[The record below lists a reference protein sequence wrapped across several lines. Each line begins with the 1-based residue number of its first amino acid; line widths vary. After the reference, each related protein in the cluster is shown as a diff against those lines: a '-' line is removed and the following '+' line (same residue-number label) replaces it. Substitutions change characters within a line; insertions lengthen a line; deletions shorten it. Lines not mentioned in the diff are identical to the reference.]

1 MIKFCNTLV
10 LRSILYFIF
19 CEIKI
24 FFRYFKYLFNFFR
37 YVSFF
42 KYLIYRKKDYRILRN
57 KVQKKTLKKNY
68 SFWKAS
74 LKKESRQDSILITS
88 LIDVLDYGIGNMI
101 VGKTLSKIL
110 NKNSVAVIKQLHFKT
125 EIFIRSFGIDKIYYV
140 PEGNFFSRLKF
151 LFKSIELINDS
162 RKTDDLLKLKYH
174 NVEIGI
180 AAYDHHIR
188 FTGIGSSDLINA
200 KMIYFLSKA
209 LMVQDFSENLFKSN
223 SFKEVI
229 QSEHQFIPSQI
240 IFQNALINNCK
251 VFARLGIGNKI
262 SVMIYDNYKDRY
274 KDRYC
279 FSKELLNLVHKNL
292 DKNKSNEVEN
302 YITERFK
309 GNPDYSSDHSF
320 FKDKL
325 KIFEEEKNLVYN
337 YTKVELCKKF
347 NWDINKP
354 IVVIFANDMTDGVFK
369 FDWKIFKDNFTGFQE
384 TMKIIKKI
392 KNINWI
398 IKSHPNDVKMNV
410 ITTTEKEVLKLSKE
424 CNNIKL
430 FPKNFGNGP
439 LPKIISA
446 AVTASGGS
454 VGYEYP
460 ALGIPSIISTGTIY
474 AGNGFNHEAHTI
486 NDYQEILKYADKLVP
501 LSNEQISK
509 AKTFIYTQD
518 ILAKNASSF
527 IPGTK
532 EKIISNGYQDINFWK
547 NLKVILDNYN
557 FNEDHFY
564 KNFKIQLKKN
574 DRHTIN
580 YNFLH

>member
-24 FFRYFKYLFNFFR
+24 FFHYFKYFINFFR

-42 KYLIYRKKDYRILRN
+42 KYLRYRKKDYHILRDR
-57 KVQKKTLKKNY
+57 VQKEALKTNY
-68 SFWKAS
+68 SFWKTS
-74 LKKESRQDSILITS
+74 LKKKDAQDSILIIS
-88 LIDVLDYGIGNMI
+88 LVDVLDYGIGSVMI
-101 VGKTLSKIL
+101 GKSLSKIL
-110 NKNSVAVIKQLHFKT
+110 NTSSVALIKESHFKT

-140 PEGNFFSRLKF
+140 PEGNIFSRLKF
-151 LFKSIELINDS
+151 LFKSIGLINDTK
-162 RKTDDLLKLKYH
+162 KTDDLLKLKYH
-174 NVEIGI
+174 NVDVGI
-180 AAYDHHIR
+180 ATYDHHIR
-188 FTGIGSSDLINA
+188 YTGVGSSDLVNA
-200 KMIYFLSKA
+200 KMVYFLSKA

-229 QSEHQFIPSQI
+229 QSEQQFIPSQI

-251 VFARLGIGNKI
+251 VFARIGTGNKI

-274 KDRYC
+274 KDRHC
-279 FSKELLNLVHKNL
+279 FSKELLNLVHKNF
-292 DKNKSNEVEN
+292 DKNKSKQVED
-302 YITERFK
+302 YMAERFK
-309 GNPDYSSDHSF
+309 GNPAFSVDHSIAE
-320 FKDKL
+320 DKL
-325 KIFEEEKNLVYN
+325 NNFGEEKNLVNN
-337 YTKVELCKKF
+337 YTKSVLCKKF
-347 NWDINKP
+347 NWDVNKP
-354 IVVIFANDMTDGVFK
+354 IVVIFASDMTDGVFK
-369 FDWKIFKDNFTGFQE
+369 VDWKIFKDFFTGFQE

-446 AVTASGGS
+446 AVTVSGGS

-460 ALGIPSIISTGTIY
+460 ALGIPSIISIGTMY
-474 AGNGFNHEAHTI
+474 AGNDFNHEAHTI

-509 AKTFIYTQD
+509 AKTFIYTQN

-527 IPGTK
+527 IPETK
-532 EKIISNGYQDINFWK
+532 EGIISKGYQDINFWK

>member
-10 LRSILYFIF
+10 LRSILYFMF

-42 KYLIYRKKDYRILRN
+42 KYLIYRKKDYRILRDQ
-57 KVQKKTLKKNY
+57 VQKKALKKNY

-74 LKKESRQDSILITS
+74 LKKEGAQDSILITS
-88 LIDVLDYGIGNMI
+88 LVDVLDYGIGNMI

-110 NKNSVAVIKQLHFKT
+110 NKNSVAVIKELHFKT

-140 PEGNFFSRLKF
+140 PEENFFSRLKF
-151 LFKSIELINDS
+151 FFKSIQLINDS
-162 RKTDDLLKLKYH
+162 RKTDDLLKLKYR
-174 NVEIGI
+174 NVDIGI
-180 AAYDHHIR
+180 AVYDHHIR

-209 LMVQDFSENLFKSN
+209 LMIQNFSENLFKTN

-229 QSEHQFIPSQI
+229 QSEQQFIPSQI

-251 VFARLGIGNKI
+251 VFARIGVGNKI

-274 KDRYC
+274 RDRYC
-279 FSKELLNLVHKNL
+279 YSKKLLNLVHKNF
-292 DKNKSNEVEN
+292 DKNTSNKIEH

-309 GNPDYSSDHSF
+309 GSEGFTIDHEITE
-320 FKDKL
+320 DKL
-325 KIFEEEKNLVYN
+325 NVFDKGKKLVSN
-337 YTKVELCKKF
+337 YTKVQLCKKF

-354 IVVIFANDMTDGVFK
+354 IVVIFSNDMTDGVFK
-369 FDWKIFKDNFTGFQE
+369 FEWKLFKDNFTGFQE
-384 TMKIIKKI
+384 TMKIVKKI

-398 IKSHPNDVKMNV
+398 IKSHPTDVKLNV
-410 ITTTEKEVLKLSKE
+410 ITTTEKEILKLSKE
-424 CNNIKL
+424 CNHIKL
-430 FPKNFGNGP
+430 FPKNFGNAP

-446 AVTASGGS
+446 AVTMSGS

-460 ALGIPSIISTGTIY
+460 SLGTPAIICSGSWY
-474 AGNGFNHEAHTI
+474 AGNGFNHEARTI
-486 NDYQEILKYADKLVP
+486 NDYQEMLKFADKLVP
-501 LSNEQISK
+501 LSNDQISK
-509 AKTFIYTQD
+509 AKAFIYTNYVLSK
-518 ILAKNASSF
+518 ITSSF
-527 IPGTK
+527 IPKTK
-532 EKIISNGYQDINFWK
+532 NVISGGYEDINFWK
-547 NLKVILDNYN
+547 SLKVILDNYN

-564 KNFKIQLKKN
+564 KNFKIQLEKN
-574 DRHTIN
+574 DLHTIN
-580 YNFLH
+580 YNFLQ